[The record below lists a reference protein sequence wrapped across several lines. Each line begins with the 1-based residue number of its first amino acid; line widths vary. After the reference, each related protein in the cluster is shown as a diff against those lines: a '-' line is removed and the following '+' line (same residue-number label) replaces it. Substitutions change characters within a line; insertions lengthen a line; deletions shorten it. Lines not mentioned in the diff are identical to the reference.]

1 LQFLPIENWQ
11 SAIGNELEPMGERP
25 AELASRTAPATLE
38 SEPVESYLR
47 RYDAIIETTTQMLA
61 TPRLNERLLL
71 ALEGVESIFGH
82 RQAAVAIINERD
94 AELRI
99 RVTVGFDGDSTR
111 VKMPL
116 DSSAA
121 CVRVIH
127 DSQSVW
133 ISMKEDEASQ
143 TLFDKMHWQ
152 EDVLALPLFG
162 IAEISTKK
170 ARDVTAGSRV
180 PPQYWTVDTG
190 TRLGILYVGATENAI
205 DPISLKLLKLFAER
219 VGVIASLA
227 VHQERLVNT
236 VTKLQ
241 RERQWTESIMKS
253 VADPIVLTDL
263 DNEILL
269 QNRRAE
275 ELFSGSANAGE
286 GKRRALKM
294 NDLLF
299 SAYLSSATVSSSE
312 TIQRDITLVDPIEGS
327 DIHFEVISTPAANAR
342 GEPLGLVSIF
352 RDVTD
357 LREANEELARNFLKL
372 QHAEAES
379 RRERDRLDL
388 IIENVGHPIVV
399 CDSAG
404 NFILFNRRA
413 ELLFQENE
421 SFRSPGAAAVRA
433 NAVKLTSFISGLASA
448 SETGRQAEIELI
460 DPEDGQSLPMEI
472 TAREVL
478 DPAGQVTA
486 VVSILHDLTEIRELE
501 RRRVEQQL
509 FESEKLAAVGR
520 LAASI
525 AHEVNN
531 PLEAIKNA
539 LYLMQGTSNG
549 DQNNRFLEIARKET
563 ERVSHIIRQMLGFA
577 RRPGEVDWVDV
588 NQLLEE
594 TLVLMEKK
602 MRQLRIR
609 ITRSFDDSLPRVR
622 ARADQLRQVF
632 LNLIINAQQ
641 AIEGEGEIAI
651 STFRYEQSLQPSI
664 VVQLSDSGVGIDEDD
679 LNRIFDPFFSTGK
692 KGTGLGLWVTQDIVR
707 QHGGRIDVTSQVGRG
722 TVFSIVL
729 QVESPILENVES
741 ESKQSTR

>member
-1 LQFLPIENWQ
+1 
-11 SAIGNELEPMGERP
+11 
-25 AELASRTAPATLE
+25 
-38 SEPVESYLR
+38 
-47 RYDAIIETTTQMLA
+47 MLA
-61 TPRLNERLLL
+61 TPKLQERLLL
-71 ALEGVESIFGH
+71 ALEAISTNFGH
-82 RQAAVAIINERD
+82 RQAAIAIINERD

-99 RVTVGFDGDSTR
+99 RAAVGFEGDPSTTK
-111 VKMPL
+111 VEMPL

-127 DSQSVW
+127 DAQPLW
-133 ISMKEDEASQ
+133 ISMEDQASRS
-143 TLFDKMHWQ
+143 LFGNMSWQ
-152 EDVLALPLFG
+152 SEVFAVPLFG
-162 IAEISTKK
+162 ISEISSRPG
-170 ARDVTAGSRV
+170 AVRV
-180 PPQYWTVDTG
+180 PTQYWAFEPGARMGV
-190 TRLGILYVGATENAI
+190 LYVGVNQETLDSE
-205 DPISLKLLKLFAER
+205 SLTLIKRFAER
-219 VGVIASLA
+219 IGIVASLA
-227 VHQERLVNT
+227 AHQERLVGT

-241 RERQWTESIMKS
+241 RERQWIESIMKS

-263 DNEILL
+263 DNQILL

-312 TIQRDITLVDPIEGS
+312 VIQRDITLVDPIEGS
-327 DIHFEVISTPAANAR
+327 DIHFEVISTPAANSR

-357 LREANEELARNFLKL
+357 LREANEELARNFVKL
-372 QHAEAES
+372 QQAEAES

-413 ELLFQENE
+413 ELLFQENT
-421 SFRSPGAAAVRA
+421 SFNSSPSAAVRT
-433 NAVKLTSFISGLASA
+433 NAVKLTSFISTLASA

-460 DPEDGQSLPMEI
+460 DPEDGRSLPMEI

-478 DPAGQVTA
+478 DATGQVTA

-539 LYLMQGTSNG
+539 LYLMQAGAEG
-549 DQNNRFLEIARKET
+549 DKNSRFLEIARKET

-594 TLVLMEKK
+594 TLVLLEKK
-602 MRQLRIR
+602 MRQLRIK
-609 ITRSFDDSLPRVR
+609 ITKSFDDSLPRIK

-641 AIEGEGEIAI
+641 AIEGDGEIVI
-651 STFRYEQSLQPSI
+651 STSRYEQALQPSI
-664 VVQLSDSGVGIDEDD
+664 LVQLTDTGVGIAEDD
-679 LNRIFDPFFSTGK
+679 LTRIFDPFFSTGK

-707 QHGGRIDVTSQVGRG
+707 QHGGRIEVSSEIGRG

-729 QVESPILENVES
+729 QVESPILEEQG
-741 ESKQSTR
+741 ETKSTTR

>member
-1 LQFLPIENWQ
+1 
-11 SAIGNELEPMGERP
+11 MGEVP
-25 AELASRTAPATLE
+25 TELAFATVPPI
-38 SEPVESYLR
+38 SDNDRVGSYLR
-47 RYDAIIETTTQMLA
+47 QYDVFVETTTQMLA
-61 TPRLNERLLL
+61 TPRLNERLFL
-71 ALEGVESIFGH
+71 ALEGIASIFGY
-82 RQAAVAIINERD
+82 RQAAIAIINERD

-99 RVTVGFDGDSTR
+99 RAAVGFDVELPALSE
-111 VKMPL
+111 MPL

-127 DSQSVW
+127 DAVPLW
-133 ISMKEDEASQ
+133 IAVKEDVASR
-143 TLFDKMHWQ
+143 TLFDKLHW
-152 EDVLALPLFG
+152 EHDVIAFPLFG
-162 IAEISTKK
+162 ISEISPTRGRDPK
-170 ARDVTAGSRV
+170 AGPRLPGQYWAFDPGSR
-180 PPQYWTVDTG
+180 
-190 TRLGILYVGATENAI
+190 LGVLYVGADRATI
-205 DPISLKLLKLFAER
+205 DPLSLNLLKRFADR
-219 VGVIASLA
+219 VGIIASLA
-227 VHQERLVNT
+227 IHQEKLVST

-241 RERQWTESIMKS
+241 RERQWIESIMKS

-286 GKRRALKM
+286 GKRRALKL

-299 SAYLSSATVSSSE
+299 SAYLSSATVSSSGVV
-312 TIQRDITLVDPIEGS
+312 QRDITLVDPIEGS

-357 LREANEELARNFLKL
+357 LREANEELARNFVKL
-372 QHAEAES
+372 QQAQADS
-379 RRERDRLDL
+379 TRERDRLDL

-413 ELLFQENE
+413 ELLFEE
-421 SFRSPGAAAVRA
+421 GSSFRPAAAAAVRT

-448 SETGRQAEIELI
+448 SETGRQAEIQLI
-460 DPEDGQSLPMEI
+460 DPENGRLLPMEI

-478 DPAGQVTA
+478 DPTGQVTA

-539 LYLMQGTSNG
+539 LYLMESGSEG
-549 DQNNRFLEIARKET
+549 DKNSRFLEIARKET

-577 RRPGEVDWVDV
+577 RRSGEVDWVDV
-588 NQLLEE
+588 NQLIEE
-594 TLVLMEKK
+594 TLVLLEKK

-609 ITRSFDDSLPRVR
+609 VNRNFDEMLPKVR
-622 ARADQLRQVF
+622 ARADQLRQVV

-641 AIEGEGEIAI
+641 AIQSGGEITI
-651 STFRYEQSLQPSI
+651 STSRYEQALQPSI
-664 VVQLSDSGVGIDEDD
+664 LIQVSDSGVGINEDD
-679 LNRIFDPFFSTGK
+679 LNRIFEPFFSSGK

-707 QHGGRIDVTSQVGRG
+707 QHGGRIEVTSETGRG
-722 TVFSIVL
+722 TVFTILL
-729 QVESPILENVES
+729 QVESPILEAQEPEQRLSV
-741 ESKQSTR
+741 K

>member
-1 LQFLPIENWQ
+1 
-11 SAIGNELEPMGERP
+11 MGEVP
-25 AELASRTAPATLE
+25 SELAFQASRSMA
-38 SEPVESYLR
+38 EPERVNLR
-47 RYDAIIETTTQMLA
+47 HFDVFIETTTQMLA
-61 TPRLNERLLL
+61 TPRLQERLLL
-71 ALEGVESIFGH
+71 ALEAIVHNFGCP
-82 RQAAVAIINERD
+82 QAAIAIVNERD
-94 AELRI
+94 AELRVRAALGFQDDHAAA
-99 RVTVGFDGDSTR
+99 RVE
-111 VKMPL
+111 MPL
-116 DSSAA
+116 DSGAR

-127 DSQSVW
+127 DGQPLW
-133 ISMKEDEASQ
+133 IDLDEDESSRQ
-143 TLFDKMHWQ
+143 FLGKMNWRY
-152 EDVLALPLFG
+152 DVLALPLFG
-162 IAEISTKK
+162 IAELPPNTGRERA
-170 ARDVTAGSRV
+170 ARLPGQYWTFERGSRV
-180 PPQYWTVDTG
+180 GV
-190 TRLGILYVGATENAI
+190 LYVGADRE
-205 DPISLKLLKLFAER
+205 SLEGDSFDLLKRFSER
-219 VGVIASLA
+219 VGIVASLA
-227 VHQERLVNT
+227 SHQERLLAT
-236 VTKLQ
+236 VGKLQ
-241 RERQWTESIMKS
+241 RERQWIESIMKS

-312 TIQRDITLVDPIEGS
+312 VIQRDITLVDPIEGS
-327 DIHFEVISTPAANAR
+327 DIHFEVISTPATNGR

-357 LREANEELARNFLKL
+357 LREANEELARNFAKL
-372 QHAEAES
+372 QNAEADS

-413 ELLFQENE
+413 ELLFQESD
-421 SFRSPGAAAVRA
+421 SFKSGVAAVRT
-433 NAVKLTSFISGLASA
+433 NAVKLTSFISTLASA
-448 SETGRQAEIELI
+448 SETARQAEIELI
-460 DPEDGQSLPMEI
+460 DPEDGRALPMEI

-478 DPAGQVTA
+478 DEAGQVTA

-539 LYLMQGTSNG
+539 LYLMQTSPDY
-549 DQNNRFLEIARKET
+549 DQNSRFLEIARKET

-588 NQLLEE
+588 NELLEE
-594 TLVLMEKK
+594 TVVLLEKK
-602 MRQLRIR
+602 MRQQRIK
-609 ITRSFDDSLPRVR
+609 ITKQLDPLLPPIR

-641 AIEGEGEIAI
+641 AIEGEGEIRI
-651 STFRYEQSLQPSI
+651 STSRYEQALQPSI
-664 VVQLSDSGVGIDEDD
+664 IVQLSDSGVGIAADD
-679 LNRIFDPFFSTGK
+679 LTRIFDPFFSTGK

-707 QHGGRIDVTSQVGRG
+707 QHGGRIEVSSDIGRG

-729 QVESPILENVES
+729 QVDSPVLEDGKKGSNN
-741 ESKQSTR
+741 K

>member
-1 LQFLPIENWQ
+1 
-11 SAIGNELEPMGERP
+11 MGEIP
-25 AELASRTAPATLE
+25 SEIALQAAPSLAEQAR
-38 SEPVESYLR
+38 LR
-47 RYDAIIETTTQMLA
+47 QRHFDVFIETTTQMLA
-61 TPRLNERLLL
+61 TPRLQERLLL
-71 ALEGVESIFGH
+71 ALEAIIHNFGC
-82 RQAAVAIINERD
+82 RQAAIATINERE
-94 AELRI
+94 AELRV
-99 RVTVGFDGDSTR
+99 RAAVGFSGDSK
-111 VKMPL
+111 VEIPL
-116 DSSAA
+116 DSAAA
-121 CVRVIH
+121 CVRVVH
-127 DSQSVW
+127 DAEPIW
-133 ISMKEDEASQ
+133 IDLDEDASSYQ
-143 TLFDKMHWQ
+143 FLGKMNWQ
-152 EDVLALPLFG
+152 QELLALPLFG
-162 IAEISTKK
+162 ISELPPK
-170 ARDVTAGSRV
+170 AGRDRSARHPG
-180 PPQYWTVDTG
+180 QYWTFERG
-190 TRLGILYVGATENAI
+190 SRLGALYVGTERENL
-205 DPISLKLLKLFAER
+205 DPESYELLRRFAER
-219 VGVIASLA
+219 IGIVASLA
-227 VHQERLVNT
+227 THQERLVST

-241 RERQWTESIMKS
+241 RERQWIESIMKS

-312 TIQRDITLVDPIEGS
+312 VIQRDITLVDPIEGS

-357 LREANEELARNFLKL
+357 LREANEELARNFSKL

-399 CDSAG
+399 CDSSG
-404 NFILFNRRA
+404 NYILLNRRA
-413 ELLFQENE
+413 ELLFQESE
-421 SFRSPGAAAVRA
+421 EPDSAAATSVRT
-433 NAVKLTSFISGLASA
+433 NAVKLTSFISTLASA
-448 SETGRQAEIELI
+448 SETARQGEIELS
-460 DPEDGQSLPMEI
+460 DPENGQALPMEI

-478 DPAGQVTA
+478 DEAGQVTA

-501 RRRVEQQL
+501 RRRLEQQL
-509 FESEKLAAVGR
+509 FESEKLAAIGR

-539 LYLMQGTSNG
+539 LYLMQTTS
-549 DQNNRFLEIARKET
+549 DIEQNSRFLEIARKET

-588 NQLLEE
+588 NQVLEE
-594 TLVLMEKK
+594 TLVLLEKK
-602 MRQLRIR
+602 MRQQRIR
-609 ITRSFDDSLPRVR
+609 ITKSFEPDLPLVR

-632 LNLIINAQQ
+632 LNLILNAQQ
-641 AIEGEGEIAI
+641 AITGGGEIHV
-651 STFRYEQSLQPSI
+651 STSRYEQALQPSI
-664 VVQLSDSGVGIDEDD
+664 IVQLSDSGVGIAEDD
-679 LNRIFDPFFSTGK
+679 LTRIFDPFFSTGK

-707 QHGGRIDVTSQVGRG
+707 QHGGRIEVSSDIGRG

-729 QVESPILENVES
+729 QVESPILEHKKDAKKNDAGQ
-741 ESKQSTR
+741 KR

>member
-1 LQFLPIENWQ
+1 
-11 SAIGNELEPMGERP
+11 M
-25 AELASRTAPATLE
+25 TE
-38 SEPVESYLR
+38 SGPLSLHFDVF
-47 RYDAIIETTTQMLA
+47 IETTTQMLA
-61 TPRLNERLLL
+61 TPRLHERLLL
-71 ALEGVESIFGH
+71 ALEAIVHNFGCQ
-82 RQAAVAIINERD
+82 QAAIALINERD

-99 RVTVGFDGDSTR
+99 RAALGFDDDQAAS
-111 VKMPL
+111 KIDMPL

-121 CVRVIH
+121 CIRVVH
-127 DSQSVW
+127 EAQPLW
-133 ISMKEDEASQ
+133 INLDEDESSRQ
-143 TLFDKMHWQ
+143 FLGRLNWKH
-152 EDVLALPLFG
+152 EVLALPLYG
-162 IAEISTKK
+162 ISELPPK
-170 ARDVTAGSRV
+170 AGRERLTRVPGQYWTFERGSRV
-180 PPQYWTVDTG
+180 GV
-190 TRLGILYVGATENAI
+190 LYAGADRENF
-205 DPISLKLLKLFAER
+205 DRESFNLLRRFAER
-219 VGVIASLA
+219 IGIVASLA
-227 VHQERLVNT
+227 THQERLVAT

-241 RERQWTESIMKS
+241 RERQWIESIMKS

-312 TIQRDITLVDPIEGS
+312 VIQRDITLVDPIEGS

-357 LREANEELARNFLKL
+357 LREANEELARNFDKL

-413 ELLFQENE
+413 ELLFQQNE
-421 SFRSPGAAAVRA
+421 IFSSSAVGAVRT
-433 NAVKLTSFISGLASA
+433 NAVKLTSFISTLASA
-448 SETGRQAEIELI
+448 SETARQAEIELI
-460 DPEDGQSLPMEI
+460 DPEDGRALPMEI

-478 DPAGQVTA
+478 DEAGQVTA

-539 LYLMQGTSNG
+539 LYLMQTGSDFEKNL
-549 DQNNRFLEIARKET
+549 RFLEIARKET

-577 RRPGEVDWVDV
+577 RRPGEVDWIDV

-594 TLVLMEKK
+594 TFVLLEKK
-602 MRQLRIR
+602 MRQQRIR
-609 ITRSFDDSLPRVR
+609 IRKSLDPNLPRIR
-622 ARADQLRQVF
+622 ARADQLRQVV
-632 LNLIINAQQ
+632 LNLILNAQQ
-641 AIEGEGEIAI
+641 AISGEGEILV
-651 STFRYEQSLQPSI
+651 STSRYEQALQPSI
-664 VVQLSDSGVGIDEDD
+664 LVQVSDTGAGIAADD
-679 LNRIFDPFFSTGK
+679 LARIFDPFFSTGK

-707 QHGGRIDVTSQVGRG
+707 QHGGRIEVSSDVGRG

-729 QVESPILENVES
+729 QVDSPVLEDKKEAQPQTA
-741 ESKQSTR
+741 K

>member
-1 LQFLPIENWQ
+1 
-11 SAIGNELEPMGERP
+11 MGEVP
-25 AELASRTAPATLE
+25 SELAFRTAPSL
-38 SEPVESYLR
+38 SEPERPSPR
-47 RYDAIIETTTQMLA
+47 ARQYDVFIETTTQMLA
-61 TPRLNERLLL
+61 TPKLHERLLL
-71 ALEGVESIFGH
+71 ALEAISTNFGH
-82 RQAAVAIINERD
+82 RQAAIAIINERD

-99 RVTVGFDGDSTR
+99 RAAVGFEGDTATTK
-111 VKMPL
+111 VEMPL

-127 DSQSVW
+127 DAQPLW
-133 ISMKEDEASQ
+133 ISMEDDEASRSLFANMSWQ
-143 TLFDKMHWQ
+143 T
-152 EDVLALPLFG
+152 EVLAVPLFG
-162 IAEISTKK
+162 ISEITSRPGG
-170 ARDVTAGSRV
+170 ARV
-180 PPQYWTVDTG
+180 PTQYWAFEPGARMGV
-190 TRLGILYVGATENAI
+190 LYVGANQETLDSE
-205 DPISLKLLKLFAER
+205 SLTLIKRFAER
-219 VGVIASLA
+219 IGIVASLA
-227 VHQERLVNT
+227 AHQERLVGT

-241 RERQWTESIMKS
+241 RERQWIESIMKS

-263 DNEILL
+263 DNQILL

-312 TIQRDITLVDPIEGS
+312 VIQRDITLVDPIEGS
-327 DIHFEVISTPAANAR
+327 DIHFEVISTPAANSR

-357 LREANEELARNFLKL
+357 LREANEELARNFVKL
-372 QHAEAES
+372 QQAEAES

-413 ELLFQENE
+413 ELLFQENDF
-421 SFRSPGAAAVRA
+421 SLASAAVRT
-433 NAVKLTSFISGLASA
+433 NAVKLTSFISTLASA

-460 DPEDGQSLPMEI
+460 DPEDGRALPMEI

-478 DPAGQVTA
+478 DPTGQVTA

-539 LYLMQGTSNG
+539 LYLMQAGAEG
-549 DQNNRFLEIARKET
+549 DKNTRFLEIARKET

-594 TLVLMEKK
+594 TLVLLEKK

-609 ITRSFDDSLPRVR
+609 ITKSFDDSLPRIK

-641 AIEGEGEIAI
+641 AIEGDGEIVI
-651 STFRYEQSLQPSI
+651 STSRYEQALQPSI
-664 VVQLSDSGVGIDEDD
+664 LVQITDTGVGIVEDD
-679 LNRIFDPFFSTGK
+679 LTRIFDPFFSTGK

-707 QHGGRIDVTSQVGRG
+707 QHGGRIEVSSEIGRG

-729 QVESPILENVES
+729 QVESPILEEQG
-741 ESKQSTR
+741 ETRSTTR

>member
-1 LQFLPIENWQ
+1 
-11 SAIGNELEPMGERP
+11 MGEAP
-25 AELASRTAPATLE
+25 SELALQTAPSLSE
-38 SEPVESYLR
+38 SERTSPR
-47 RYDAIIETTTQMLA
+47 IRQYDVFIETTTQMLA
-61 TPRLNERLLL
+61 TPKLQERLLL
-71 ALEGVESIFGH
+71 ALEAIATNFGH
-82 RQAAVAIINERD
+82 RQAAIAIINERE
-94 AELRI
+94 AELRVRAAI
-99 RVTVGFDGDSTR
+99 GFENDLGAARVE
-111 VKMPL
+111 MPL

-127 DSQSVW
+127 DAQPLW
-133 ISMKEDEASQ
+133 ISMDDDAQSRS
-143 TLFDKMHWQ
+143 LFANMTWQ
-152 EDVLALPLFG
+152 SDVLAVPLFG
-162 IAEISTKK
+162 ISEISPKSG
-170 ARDVTAGSRV
+170 AGR
-180 PPQYWTVDTG
+180 PTNQYWTFEPGARMGV
-190 TRLGILYVGATENAI
+190 LYVGADQDTI
-205 DPISLKLLKLFAER
+205 DPDSLTLIKRFAER
-219 VGVIASLA
+219 IGIVASLA
-227 VHQERLVNT
+227 THQERLVNT

-241 RERQWTESIMKS
+241 RERQWIESIMKS

-312 TIQRDITLVDPIEGS
+312 VIQRDITLVDPIEGS

-357 LREANEELARNFLKL
+357 LREANEELARNFVKL
-372 QHAEAES
+372 QQAEAES

-413 ELLFQENE
+413 ELLFQE
-421 SFRSPGAAAVRA
+421 SDSYRSPAAAAVRA
-433 NAVKLTSFISGLASA
+433 NAVKLTSFISTLASA

-460 DPEDGQSLPMEI
+460 DPENGRILPMEI

-478 DPAGQVTA
+478 DITGQVTA

-539 LYLMQGTSNG
+539 LYLMQTGGAAG
-549 DQNNRFLEIARKET
+549 DKNSRFLEIARKET

-594 TLVLMEKK
+594 TVVLLEKK
-602 MRQLRIR
+602 MRQQRIK
-609 ITRSFDDSLPRVR
+609 ITKLFDDELPRIR

-641 AIEGEGEIAI
+641 AIEGAGEIAI
-651 STFRYEQSLQPSI
+651 STSRYEQALQPSI
-664 VVQLSDSGVGIDEDD
+664 VVQLSDSGVGIAEDD
-679 LNRIFDPFFSTGK
+679 LNRIFEPFFSTAK

-707 QHGGRIDVTSQVGRG
+707 QHGGRIEVSSEPGRG

-729 QVESPILENVES
+729 QVESPILEVQES
-741 ESKQSTR
+741 ESKLAAK

>member
-1 LQFLPIENWQ
+1 
-11 SAIGNELEPMGERP
+11 MGEVP
-25 AELASRTAPATLE
+25 TELAFQTAPSL
-38 SEPVESYLR
+38 SEPERPSPR
-47 RYDAIIETTTQMLA
+47 ARQYDVFIETTTQMLA
-61 TPRLNERLLL
+61 TPKLQERLLL
-71 ALEGVESIFGH
+71 ALEAISTNFGH
-82 RQAAVAIINERD
+82 RQAAIAIINERE

-99 RVTVGFDGDSTR
+99 RAAVGFEGDPATT
-111 VKMPL
+111 KIEMPL

-127 DSQSVW
+127 DGQPLW
-133 ISMKEDEASQ
+133 ISKEEDEASRS
-143 TLFDKMHWQ
+143 LFAGMQWQ
-152 EDVLALPLFG
+152 SDILAVPLFG
-162 IAEISTKK
+162 ISEMPL
-170 ARDVTAGSRV
+170 RPGVSRT
-180 PPQYWTVDTG
+180 QYWGFEPGARMGV
-190 TRLGILYVGATENAI
+190 LYVGANQETI
-205 DPISLKLLKLFAER
+205 DSESLTLMKRFAER
-219 VGVIASLA
+219 IGIVASLA
-227 VHQERLVNT
+227 AHQERLVTT

-241 RERQWTESIMKS
+241 RERQWIESIMKS

-263 DNEILL
+263 DNQILL

-312 TIQRDITLVDPIEGS
+312 VIQRDITLVDPIEGS
-327 DIHFEVISTPAANAR
+327 DIHFEVISTPAANSR

-357 LREANEELARNFLKL
+357 LREANEELARNFVKL
-372 QHAEAES
+372 QQAEAES

-413 ELLFQENE
+413 ELLFQESE
-421 SFRSPGAAAVRA
+421 SFNSSASAAVRT
-433 NAVKLTSFISGLASA
+433 NAVKLTSFISTLASA

-460 DPEDGQSLPMEI
+460 DPEDSRSLPMEI

-478 DPAGQVTA
+478 DATGQVTA

-539 LYLMQGTSNG
+539 LYLMQAGAEGGKNS
-549 DQNNRFLEIARKET
+549 RFLEIARKET

-594 TLVLMEKK
+594 TLVLLEKK

-609 ITRSFDDSLPRVR
+609 IVKSFDDSLPRVR

-641 AIEGEGEIAI
+641 AIEGDGEIVI
-651 STFRYEQSLQPSI
+651 STSRYEQALQPSI
-664 VVQLSDSGVGIDEDD
+664 LVQLTDTGVGIAEDD
-679 LNRIFDPFFSTGK
+679 LARIFDPFFSTGK

-707 QHGGRIDVTSQVGRG
+707 QHGGRIEVSSEIGRG

-729 QVESPILENVES
+729 QVESPILEEQS
-741 ESKQSTR
+741 ETRSASR

>member
-1 LQFLPIENWQ
+1 
-11 SAIGNELEPMGERP
+11 MGEIP
-25 AELASRTAPATLE
+25 SELAFQMAPSPSE
-38 SEPVESYLR
+38 SERPSR
-47 RYDAIIETTTQMLA
+47 RARQYDVFIETTTQMLA
-61 TPRLNERLLL
+61 TPKLQERLLL
-71 ALEGVESIFGH
+71 ALEAISTNFGH
-82 RQAAVAIINERD
+82 RQAAIAIIDERD

-99 RVTVGFDGDSTR
+99 RAAVGFEGDSSA
-111 VKMPL
+111 KDIEMPL

-127 DSQSVW
+127 DAHPLW
-133 ISMKEDEASQ
+133 ISMEEDEASRS
-143 TLFDKMHWQ
+143 LFANMRWHS
-152 EDVLALPLFG
+152 EVLAVPLFG
-162 IAEISTKK
+162 ISEIT
-170 ARDVTAGSRV
+170 SRPGAV
-180 PPQYWTVDTG
+180 RANSQYWTFQPGARMGV
-190 TRLGILYVGATENAI
+190 LYVGANQEAVDSESVTLI
-205 DPISLKLLKLFAER
+205 KRFAER
-219 VGVIASLA
+219 IGIAASLA
-227 VHQERLVNT
+227 AHQERLVST

-241 RERQWTESIMKS
+241 RERQWIESIMKS

-263 DNEILL
+263 DNQILL

-312 TIQRDITLVDPIEGS
+312 VIQRDITLVNPIEGS

-357 LREANEELARNFLKL
+357 LREANEELARNFVKL
-372 QHAEAES
+372 QQAEAES

-413 ELLFQENE
+413 ELLFQENA
-421 SFRSPGAAAVRA
+421 SFNSSASAAVRT
-433 NAVKLTSFISGLASA
+433 NAVKLTSFISTLASA

-460 DPEDGQSLPMEI
+460 DPEDNRALPMEI

-478 DPAGQVTA
+478 DATGQVTA

-501 RRRVEQQL
+501 RRRVEQHL
-509 FESEKLAAVGR
+509 FESEKLAAIGR

-539 LYLMQGTSNG
+539 LYLMQVGGEG
-549 DQNNRFLEIARKET
+549 DKNSRFLEIARKET

-594 TLVLMEKK
+594 TLVLLEKK
-602 MRQLRIR
+602 MRQLHIR
-609 ITRSFDDSLPRVR
+609 ITKSFDDSLPRIK

-641 AIEGEGEIAI
+641 AIEGDGEIII
-651 STFRYEQSLQPSI
+651 STSRYEQALQPSI
-664 VVQLSDSGVGIDEDD
+664 LIQLTDTGVGIAEED
-679 LNRIFDPFFSTGK
+679 LTRIFDPFFSTGK

-707 QHGGRIDVTSQVGRG
+707 QHGGRIEVSSEVGRG

-729 QVESPILENVES
+729 QVESPILEEQKGQ
-741 ESKQSTR
+741 SKLATR

>member
-1 LQFLPIENWQ
+1 MAEVPT
-11 SAIGNELEPMGERP
+11 
-25 AELASRTAPATLE
+25 ELAFATVPPIPDNE
-38 SEPVESYLR
+38 RVGSYLR
-47 RYDAIIETTTQMLA
+47 QYDVFVETTTQMLA

-71 ALEGVESIFGH
+71 ALEGIANIFGH

-99 RVTVGFDGDSTR
+99 RAAVGFEGDHPAR
-111 VKMPL
+111 AEMPL

-127 DSQSVW
+127 DGVPLW
-133 ISMKEDEASQ
+133 IAMEEDVASR
-143 TLFDKMHWQ
+143 TMFDKMHWEQ
-152 EDVLALPLFG
+152 DVLALPLFG
-162 IAEISTKK
+162 ISEISPKNRTDSNSG
-170 ARDVTAGSRV
+170 RRV
-180 PPQYWTVDTG
+180 PGHSYWSFDPG
-190 TRLGILYVGATENAI
+190 SRLGILYVAANRDAI
-205 DPISLKLLKLFAER
+205 DPLSLSLLKRFADR
-219 VGVIASLA
+219 IGIIASLA
-227 VHQERLVNT
+227 IHQEKLVNT

-241 RERQWTESIMKS
+241 RERQWIESIMKS

-312 TIQRDITLVDPIEGS
+312 LIQRDITLVDPIEGS

-357 LREANEELARNFLKL
+357 LREANEELARNFNKL
-372 QHAEAES
+372 QQAEADS

-413 ELLFQENE
+413 GLLFEE
-421 SFRSPGAAAVRA
+421 KSSFRASEAAAVRT
-433 NAVKLTSFISGLASA
+433 NAVKLTSFISALASA
-448 SETGRQAEIELI
+448 AETGRQAEIELI
-460 DPEDGQSLPMEI
+460 DPDGGRLLPMEI

-478 DPAGQVTA
+478 DATGQVTA

-539 LYLMQGTSNG
+539 LYLMESGAEGEKNS
-549 DQNNRFLEIARKET
+549 RFLEIARKET

-577 RRPGEVDWVDV
+577 RRSGEVGWVDV

-594 TLVLMEKK
+594 TLVLLEKK

-609 ITRSFDDSLPRVR
+609 VIRNFDEELPKIR

-641 AIEGEGEIAI
+641 AISNGGEITI
-651 STFRYEQSLQPSI
+651 STSVYEQALQPSI
-664 VVQLSDSGVGIDEDD
+664 LVQLSDSGSGIHEDD
-679 LNRIFDPFFSTGK
+679 LMRIFDPFFSTGK

-707 QHGGRIDVTSQVGRG
+707 QHGGRIEVASEVGRG
-722 TVFSIVL
+722 SVFTIVL
-729 QVESPILENVES
+729 QVDSPILEEGNTDS
-741 ESKQSTR
+741 SQANK

>member
-1 LQFLPIENWQ
+1 
-11 SAIGNELEPMGERP
+11 MGEVP
-25 AELASRTAPATLE
+25 SELTFRNAPAISE
-38 SEPVESYLR
+38 SERVDPHLR
-47 RYDAIIETTTQMLA
+47 LYDAFLETTTQMLA
-61 TPRLNERLLL
+61 TPKLNERLLL
-71 ALEGVESIFGH
+71 ALEGIESIFGY
-82 RQAAVAIINERD
+82 RQAAIAIINEKD

-99 RVTVGFDGDSTR
+99 RVASGFDSDAVR
-111 VKMPL
+111 VEMPL

-127 DSQSVW
+127 DAQPLW
-133 ISMKEDEASQ
+133 ISVQDDEASR
-143 TLFDKMHWQ
+143 TLFDKMRWEH
-152 EDVLALPLFG
+152 DVLALPLFG
-162 IAEISTKK
+162 ISEMSKK
-170 ARDVTAGSRV
+170 PRRDASVESRL
-180 PPQYWTVDTG
+180 PAQYWTFDPG
-190 TRLGILYVGATENAI
+190 SRLGVFYVGASQEAI
-205 DPISLKLLKLFAER
+205 HPITLKLLKRFADR
-219 VGVIASLA
+219 VGVMFSLA
-227 VHQERLVNT
+227 IHQERLVNT
-236 VTKLQ
+236 VAKLQ
-241 RERQWTESIMKS
+241 RERQWIESIMKS

-312 TIQRDITLVDPIEGS
+312 VIQRDITLVDPIEGS

-357 LREANEELARNFLKL
+357 LREANEELARNFVKL
-372 QHAEAES
+372 QQAEAES

-413 ELLFQENE
+413 ELLFQEND
-421 SFRSPGAAAVRA
+421 SFRSPAAAAVRA

-460 DPEDGQSLPMEI
+460 DPEGGRSLPMEI

-478 DPAGQVTA
+478 DPTGQVTA

-539 LYLMQGTSNG
+539 LYLMQGNSEG
-549 DQNNRFLEIARKET
+549 DQNTRFLEIARKET

-609 ITRSFDDSLPRVR
+609 IIKSLDETLPRIR

-641 AIEGEGEIAI
+641 AIEGEGEIMI
-651 STFRYEQSLQPSI
+651 STLRYEQALQPSI
-664 VVQLSDSGVGIDEDD
+664 LVQLSDSGVGIAADD
-679 LNRIFDPFFSTGK
+679 INRIFDPFFSTGK

-707 QHGGRIDVTSQVGRG
+707 QHGGRIEVTSETGRG

-729 QVESPILENVES
+729 QVDSPVLEDS
-741 ESKQSTR
+741 KGQSKQSAK

>member
-1 LQFLPIENWQ
+1 MQW
-11 SAIGNELEPMGERP
+11 R
-25 AELASRTAPATLE
+25 
-38 SEPVESYLR
+38 SE
-47 RYDAIIETTTQMLA
+47 
-61 TPRLNERLLL
+61 
-71 ALEGVESIFGH
+71 
-82 RQAAVAIINERD
+82 
-94 AELRI
+94 
-99 RVTVGFDGDSTR
+99 
-111 VKMPL
+111 
-116 DSSAA
+116 
-121 CVRVIH
+121 
-127 DSQSVW
+127 
-133 ISMKEDEASQ
+133 
-143 TLFDKMHWQ
+143 
-152 EDVLALPLFG
+152 VLAVPLYG
-162 IAEISTKK
+162 ISEIP
-170 ARDVTAGSRV
+170 ARPGAVRATN
-180 PPQYWTVDTG
+180 QYWAFEPGARMGVLYIGANQEAVDH
-190 TRLGILYVGATENAI
+190 E
-205 DPISLKLLKLFAER
+205 SLTLIKRFAER
-219 VGVIASLA
+219 IGIVASLA
-227 VHQERLVNT
+227 AHQERLVST

-241 RERQWTESIMKS
+241 RERQWIESIMKS

-263 DNEILL
+263 DNQILL

-294 NDLLF
+294 NDLLC

-312 TIQRDITLVDPIEGS
+312 VIQRDITLVDPIEGS
-327 DIHFEVISTPAANAR
+327 DIHFEVISTPAANSR

-357 LREANEELARNFLKL
+357 LREANEELARNFVKL
-372 QHAEAES
+372 QQAEAES

-404 NFILFNRRA
+404 NVILFNRRA
-413 ELLFQENE
+413 EVVVQENE
-421 SFRSPGAAAVRA
+421 SFNLSASAAVRT
-433 NAVKLTSFISGLASA
+433 NAVKLTSFISTLASA
-448 SETGRQAEIELI
+448 SETGRQAEIVLI
-460 DPEDGQSLPMEI
+460 DPEDGRALPMEI

-478 DPAGQVTA
+478 DATGQVTA

-539 LYLMQGTSNG
+539 LYLMQTGAEGYKNT
-549 DQNNRFLEIARKET
+549 RFLEIARKET

-594 TLVLMEKK
+594 TLVLLEKK

-609 ITRSFDDSLPRVR
+609 ITKSFVDSLPRNK
-622 ARADQLRQVF
+622 ARADQLRPVF

-641 AIEGEGEIAI
+641 AIEGDGEILI
-651 STFRYEQSLQPSI
+651 STSRYEQALQPSI
-664 VVQLSDSGVGIDEDD
+664 VIQLTDTGVGIAEDD
-679 LNRIFDPFFSTGK
+679 LARIFDPFFSTGK

-707 QHGGRIDVTSQVGRG
+707 QHGGRIEVSSEIGRG

-729 QVESPILENVES
+729 QVESPILEDQTS
-741 ESKQSTR
+741 ESKLATR

>member
-1 LQFLPIENWQ
+1 LFVDMAEAPTEFAVQSGPSLQDADALN
-11 SAIGNELEPMGERP
+11 
-25 AELASRTAPATLE
+25 
-38 SEPVESYLR
+38 SYLR
-47 RYDAIIETTTQMLA
+47 QYDVFIETTTQMLA
-61 TPRLNERLLL
+61 TPKLHERLLL
-71 ALEGVESIFGH
+71 ALE
-82 RQAAVAIINERD
+82 AVANVFGYQQSAIATVNERE
-94 AELRI
+94 ATLRI
-99 RVTVGFDGDSTR
+99 RAAVGFDNDLVSTR
-111 VKMPL
+111 LEMPL

-127 DSQSVW
+127 DAYPLW
-133 ISMKEDEASQ
+133 ISLEDDLSSRA
-143 TLFDKMHWQ
+143 LFDQMNWHK
-152 EDVLALPLFG
+152 DVLALPLFG
-162 IAEISTKK
+162 IAEVSPKID
-170 ARDVTAGSRV
+170 RDGGTGPLLGDHYWTFEPGSR
-180 PPQYWTVDTG
+180 
-190 TRLGILYVGATENAI
+190 LGVLYVGAYKDSM
-205 DPISLKLLKLFAER
+205 DPIALKLIKRFADR

-227 VHQERLVNT
+227 IQQERLVNSI
-236 VTKLQ
+236 TKLQ
-241 RERQWTESIMKS
+241 RERQWIESIMKS

-263 DNEILL
+263 DNQILL

-312 TIQRDITLVDPIEGS
+312 LVQRDITLVDPLEGS
-327 DIHFEVISTPAANAR
+327 DIHFEVISTPAVNAR

-357 LREANEELARNFLKL
+357 LREANEELARNFVKL
-372 QHAEAES
+372 QQAEQES
-379 RRERDRLDL
+379 SRERDRLDL
-388 IIENVGHPIVV
+388 ILENVGHPVAV
-399 CDSAG
+399 CDVSG
-404 NFILFNRRA
+404 NYILLNRRA
-413 ELLFQENE
+413 GLLFQDSERF
-421 SFRSPGAAAVRA
+421 SARAAAAVRT
-433 NAVKLTSFISGLASA
+433 NAVKLTSFISGLASFA
-448 SETGRQAEIELI
+448 ETGRQAEIELI
-460 DPEDGQSLPMEI
+460 DPETNRALPMEI

-486 VVSILHDLTEIRELE
+486 VVSVLHDLTEIRELE

-539 LYLMQGTSNG
+539 LYLMQSDSGVEKNA
-549 DQNNRFLEIARKET
+549 RFLEIARKET

-577 RRPGEVDWVDV
+577 RQPGEVDWVDV

-594 TLVLMEKK
+594 TLVLLEKK
-602 MRQLRIR
+602 LKQSKIR
-609 ITRSFDDSLPRVR
+609 VVRSFDEHLPKIR

-641 AIEGEGEIAI
+641 AILNEGEIRITTAQ
-651 STFRYEQSLQPSI
+651 YEQALQPSI
-664 VVQLSDSGVGIDEDD
+664 LIQMSDTGVGISDD
-679 LNRIFDPFFSTGK
+679 DQARIFEPFFSTGK

-707 QHGGRIDVTSQVGRG
+707 QHGGRIEVISEVGKG
-722 TVFSIVL
+722 TVFNLIL
-729 QVESPILENVES
+729 QVESPVLEDE
-741 ESKQSTR
+741 EKK

>member
-1 LQFLPIENWQ
+1 MAEV
-11 SAIGNELEPMGERP
+11 P
-25 AELASRTAPATLE
+25 AEILIRNAQSIP
-38 SEPVESYLR
+38 
-47 RYDAIIETTTQMLA
+47 DAERGSPRMRQFDVFIETTTQMLA
-61 TPRLNERLLL
+61 TPKLHERLLL
-71 ALEGVESIFGH
+71 ALEAIATNFGV
-82 RQAAVAIINERD
+82 RQGAIATINERD

-99 RVTVGFDGDSTR
+99 RAAVGFDGEPASSR
-111 VKMPL
+111 VEMPL
-116 DSSAA
+116 DSSAG
-121 CVRVIH
+121 CVRVVH
-127 DSQSVW
+127 EAQPLW
-133 ISMKEDEASQ
+133 ISMDDDEQSRH
-143 TLFDKMHWQ
+143 LFGNMHWHS
-152 EDVLALPLFG
+152 DILAVPLFG
-162 IAEISTKK
+162 MSEISSKPGTV
-170 ARDVTAGSRV
+170 RTAN
-180 PPQYWTVDTG
+180 QYWTFEPG
-190 TRLGILYVGATENAI
+190 ARLGVLYVGANQDTV
-205 DPISLKLLKLFAER
+205 DPESLILIKRFAER
-219 VGVIASLA
+219 IGIVASLA
-227 VHQERLVNT
+227 THQERLVNT

-241 RERQWTESIMKS
+241 RERQWIESIMKS

-312 TIQRDITLVDPIEGS
+312 VIQRDITLVDPIEGS
-327 DIHFEVISTPAANAR
+327 DIHFEVISTPAANSR

-357 LREANEELARNFLKL
+357 LREANEELARNFGKL
-372 QHAEAES
+372 QKAEAES

-404 NFILFNRRA
+404 NFILVNRRA
-413 ELLFQENE
+413 GLLFQENQ
-421 SFRSPGAAAVRA
+421 SFRSSAAAAVRA
-433 NAVKLTSFISGLASA
+433 NAVKLTSFISALASA

-460 DPEDGQSLPMEI
+460 DPEAGRALPMEI
-472 TAREVL
+472 SAREVL
-478 DPAGQVTA
+478 DATGQVTA

-539 LYLMQGTSNG
+539 LYLMQAGSEG
-549 DQNNRFLEIARKET
+549 DKNSRFLEIARKET

-577 RRPGEVDWVDV
+577 RRPGEFDWVDV

-602 MRQLRIR
+602 LRQLRIR
-609 ITRSFDDSLPRVR
+609 ITKSFDDSLPRVR

-641 AIEGEGEIAI
+641 AIEGDGAI
-651 STFRYEQSLQPSI
+651 VVSTSRYEQALQPSI
-664 VVQLSDSGVGIDEDD
+664 LVQLSDSGVGIAVDD
-679 LNRIFDPFFSTGK
+679 LSRIFDPFFSTGK

-707 QHGGRIDVTSQVGRG
+707 QHGGRIEVSSEVGRG

-729 QVESPILENVES
+729 QVESPMIENHEK
-741 ESKQSTR
+741 ESKPAK

>member
-1 LQFLPIENWQ
+1 
-11 SAIGNELEPMGERP
+11 M
-25 AELASRTAPATLE
+25 
-38 SEPVESYLR
+38 V
-47 RYDAIIETTTQMLA
+47 
-61 TPRLNERLLL
+61 
-71 ALEGVESIFGH
+71 
-82 RQAAVAIINERD
+82 
-94 AELRI
+94 
-99 RVTVGFDGDSTR
+99 
-111 VKMPL
+111 
-116 DSSAA
+116 
-121 CVRVIH
+121 
-127 DSQSVW
+127 
-133 ISMKEDEASQ
+133 
-143 TLFDKMHWQ
+143 
-152 EDVLALPLFG
+152 
-162 IAEISTKK
+162 
-170 ARDVTAGSRV
+170 
-180 PPQYWTVDTG
+180 
-190 TRLGILYVGATENAI
+190 
-205 DPISLKLLKLFAER
+205 
-219 VGVIASLA
+219 ASLA
-227 VHQERLVNT
+227 AHQERLVST

-241 RERQWTESIMKS
+241 RERQWIESIMKS

-263 DNEILL
+263 DNQILL

-312 TIQRDITLVDPIEGS
+312 VIQRDITLVDPIEGS

-357 LREANEELARNFLKL
+357 LREANEELARNFVKL
-372 QHAEAES
+372 QQAEAES

-413 ELLFQENE
+413 ELLFQENTLNL
-421 SFRSPGAAAVRA
+421 SASAAVRT
-433 NAVKLTSFISGLASA
+433 NAVKLTSFISTLASA

-460 DPEDGQSLPMEI
+460 DPEDGRALPMEI

-478 DPAGQVTA
+478 DVTGQVTA

-539 LYLMQGTSNG
+539 LYLMQAGGEG
-549 DQNNRFLEIARKET
+549 DKNSRFLEIARKET

-594 TLVLMEKK
+594 TLVLMEKR

-609 ITRSFDDSLPRVR
+609 ITSAFDESLPLIR

-641 AIEGEGEIAI
+641 AIKGDGQIEITT
-651 STFRYEQSLQPSI
+651 SRYEQSLQPSI
-664 VVQLSDSGVGIDEDD
+664 VVQLSDSGIGIPEDD
-679 LNRIFDPFFSTGK
+679 LARIFDPFFSTGK

-707 QHGGRIDVTSQVGRG
+707 QHGGRIEVSSEVDRG

-729 QVESPILENVES
+729 QVESPLLEEQVNES
-741 ESKQSTR
+741 RLTIR

>member
-1 LQFLPIENWQ
+1 
-11 SAIGNELEPMGERP
+11 MGEVPSEFTLRAASSIAESSRLKQRP
-25 AELASRTAPATLE
+25 FD
-38 SEPVESYLR
+38 VF
-47 RYDAIIETTTQMLA
+47 IETTTQMLA
-61 TPRLNERLLL
+61 TPRLQERLIL
-71 ALEGVESIFGH
+71 ALEAIVHSFGCE
-82 RQAAVAIINERD
+82 QAAIALINERD
-94 AELRI
+94 ADLRF
-99 RVTVGFDGDSTR
+99 RAALGFEEDQAINNIE
-111 VKMPL
+111 MPL

-127 DSQSVW
+127 DAQALW
-133 ISMKEDEASQ
+133 IDLDQDESSRH
-143 TLFDKMHWQ
+143 LFGNMDWRH
-152 EDVLALPLFG
+152 DVLALPLFG
-162 IAEISTKK
+162 ISELPPKGG
-170 ARDVTAGSRV
+170 RDASRL
-180 PPQYWTVDTG
+180 PSQYWTFERG
-190 TRLGILYVGATENAI
+190 SRLGVLYVGTDRENL
-205 DPISLKLLKLFAER
+205 DNETHDLLRRFAER
-219 VGVIASLA
+219 IGIVASLA
-227 VHQERLVNT
+227 THQERLVTT

-241 RERQWTESIMKS
+241 RERTWIESIMKS

-299 SAYLSSATVSSSE
+299 SAFLSSATVSSSE
-312 TIQRDITLVDPIEGS
+312 VIQRDITLVDPIEGS
-327 DIHFEVISTPAANAR
+327 DIHFEVISTPATNGR

-357 LREANEELARNFLKL
+357 LREANEELARNFAKL
-372 QHAEAES
+372 QNAESES

-404 NFILFNRRA
+404 NYILLNRRA
-413 ELLFQENE
+413 ELLFQEND
-421 SFRSPGAAAVRA
+421 AAGSSASTAVRA
-433 NAVKLTSFISGLASA
+433 NAVKLTSFISTLASA
-448 SETGRQAEIELI
+448 AATGRQAEIELL
-460 DPEDGQSLPMEI
+460 DPEDGRALPMEI

-478 DPAGQVTA
+478 DATGQVTA

-539 LYLMQGTSNG
+539 LYLMQTPGP
-549 DQNNRFLEIARKET
+549 DVEQNLRFLEIARKET

-588 NQLLEE
+588 NQLVEE
-594 TLVLMEKK
+594 TLVLLEKK
-602 MRQLRIR
+602 LRQQRIR
-609 ITRSFDDSLPRVR
+609 LTKSFDPLLPPVR

-641 AIEGEGEIAI
+641 AISSEGEIRV
-651 STFRYEQSLQPSI
+651 STARYEQALQPSI
-664 VVQLSDSGVGIDEDD
+664 LVQFSDSGVGIAPDD
-679 LNRIFDPFFSTGK
+679 IARIFDPFFSTGK

-707 QHGGRIDVTSQVGRG
+707 QHGGRIEVSSDPGRG
-722 TVFSIVL
+722 TVFSIIL
-729 QVESPILENVES
+729 QVDSPILEDKKPEQPG
-741 ESKQSTR
+741 KK

>member
-1 LQFLPIENWQ
+1 MGEVPIEVVFTTT
-11 SAIGNELEPMGERP
+11 P
-25 AELASRTAPATLE
+25 
-38 SEPVESYLR
+38 PVVDGDRVSSYLR
-47 RYDAIIETTTQMLA
+47 QYDVFVETTTQMLA

-71 ALEGVESIFGH
+71 ALEGIVNIFGH
-82 RQAAVAIINERD
+82 RQAAVAVINERE

-99 RVTVGFDGDSTR
+99 RAAIGFDTDQFTR
-111 VKMPL
+111 VEMPL

-127 DSQSVW
+127 DAVPLW
-133 ISMKEDEASQ
+133 ISMKDDPASR
-143 TLFDKMHWQ
+143 TLFDKMQWHQ
-152 EDVLALPLFG
+152 EVLALPLFG
-162 IAEISTKK
+162 MSEISAKTR
-170 ARDVTAGSRV
+170 RDSQGPKLPGHYWAFDAGA
-180 PPQYWTVDTG
+180 
-190 TRLGILYVGATENAI
+190 RLGVLYVAADRDTI
-205 DPISLKLLKLFAER
+205 DPVSLSLLKRFADR
-219 VGVIASLA
+219 IGVMASLA
-227 VHQERLVNT
+227 IHQEKLVGT

-241 RERQWTESIMKS
+241 RERQWIESIMKS

-312 TIQRDITLVDPIEGS
+312 VVQRDITLVDPIEGS
-327 DIHFEVISTPAANAR
+327 DIHFEVISTPAANSR

-357 LREANEELARNFLKL
+357 LREANEELARNFQKL

-413 ELLFQENE
+413 ELLFEEQS
-421 SFRSPGAAAVRA
+421 SFRPAAAAAVRT
-433 NAVKLTSFISGLASA
+433 NAVKLTSFISALASA
-448 SETGRQAEIELI
+448 SETGRQAEIELV
-460 DPEDGQSLPMEI
+460 DPDSGQLLPMEI

-478 DPAGQVTA
+478 DATGQVTA

-539 LYLMQGTSNG
+539 LYLMESGAEGEKNS
-549 DQNNRFLEIARKET
+549 RFLEIARKET

-577 RRPGEVDWVDV
+577 RRSGEVDWVDV
-588 NQLLEE
+588 NQLIEE
-594 TLVLMEKK
+594 TLVLLEKK
-602 MRQLRIR
+602 MKQLRIR
-609 ITRSFDDSLPRVR
+609 VNRNFDESLPKIR

-641 AIEGEGEIAI
+641 AISGGGEITI
-651 STFRYEQSLQPSI
+651 STLRHEQALQPSI
-664 VVQLSDSGVGIDEDD
+664 LVQLSDSGVGINEGD
-679 LNRIFDPFFSTGK
+679 LTRIFDPFFSTGK

-707 QHGGRIDVTSQVGRG
+707 QHGGRIEVSSEVGRG
-722 TVFSIVL
+722 TVFTIVL
-729 QVESPILENVES
+729 QVDSPILEEGGNGSPV
-741 ESKQSTR
+741 TR

>member
-1 LQFLPIENWQ
+1 MAEVPT
-11 SAIGNELEPMGERP
+11 
-25 AELASRTAPATLE
+25 ELAFATIPPIPDNE
-38 SEPVESYLR
+38 RVGSYLR
-47 RYDAIIETTTQMLA
+47 QYDVFVETTTQMLA

-71 ALEGVESIFGH
+71 ALEGIANIFGH

-99 RVTVGFDGDSTR
+99 RAAVGFEGDHPAR
-111 VKMPL
+111 AEMPL

-127 DSQSVW
+127 DGVPLW
-133 ISMKEDEASQ
+133 ISTREDIASR
-143 TLFDKMHWQ
+143 TLFDKMHWEQ
-152 EDVLALPLFG
+152 DILALPLFG
-162 IAEISTKK
+162 ISEISPKVG
-170 ARDVTAGSRV
+170 RDSTGRR
-180 PPQYWTVDTG
+180 PPGPSYWSFDPG
-190 TRLGILYVGATENAI
+190 ARLGILYVGADRQSV
-205 DPISLKLLKLFAER
+205 DPLSLSLLKRFADR
-219 VGVIASLA
+219 IGVIASLA
-227 VHQERLVNT
+227 IHQEKLVNT

-241 RERQWTESIMKS
+241 RERQWIESIMKS

-312 TIQRDITLVDPIEGS
+312 VVQRDITLVDPIEGS

-357 LREANEELARNFLKL
+357 LREANEELARNFVKL
-372 QHAEAES
+372 QQAEADS

-413 ELLFQENE
+413 ELLFEE
-421 SFRSPGAAAVRA
+421 KSSFRASSATAVRT
-433 NAVKLTSFISGLASA
+433 NAVKLTSFISALASA
-448 SETGRQAEIELI
+448 SENGRQAEIELI
-460 DPEDGQSLPMEI
+460 DPDGGRLLPMEI

-478 DPAGQVTA
+478 DATGQVTA

-539 LYLMQGTSNG
+539 LYLMESGAEG
-549 DQNNRFLEIARKET
+549 DKNSRFLEIARKET

-577 RRPGEVDWVDV
+577 RRSGEVDWVDV

-594 TLVLMEKK
+594 TLVLLEKK

-609 ITRSFDDSLPRVR
+609 MSRNFDEDLPKIR

-641 AIEGEGEIAI
+641 AISNGGDITI
-651 STFRYEQSLQPSI
+651 TTSRYEQALQPSI
-664 VVQLSDSGVGIDEDD
+664 LVQMSDSGSGIHEDD
-679 LNRIFDPFFSTGK
+679 LMRIFDPFFSTGK

-707 QHGGRIDVTSQVGRG
+707 QHGGRIEVTSEVGHG
-722 TVFSIVL
+722 TVFTIVL
-729 QVESPILENVES
+729 QVDSPILEDKNAES
-741 ESKQSTR
+741 SSVNK

>member
-1 LQFLPIENWQ
+1 
-11 SAIGNELEPMGERP
+11 MGEVS
-25 AELASRTAPATLE
+25 AEVTNRTAPSISD
-38 SEPVESYLR
+38 SERVGPQLR
-47 RYDAIIETTTQMLA
+47 QYDVFIETTTQMLA
-61 TPRLNERLLL
+61 TPRLQERLLL
-71 ALEGVESIFGH
+71 ALEAIANNFGH
-82 RQAAVAIINERD
+82 RQAAIAIINERD
-94 AELRI
+94 AELRVRASI
-99 RVTVGFDGDSTR
+99 GFDIDLTTTR
-111 VKMPL
+111 VEMPL

-127 DSQSVW
+127 DAQPLW
-133 ISMKEDEASQ
+133 ISLQEDESSRG
-143 TLFDKMHWQ
+143 LFGELQWQ
-152 EDVLALPLFG
+152 EEVLAVPLFG
-162 IAEISTKK
+162 ISEFSSKNG
-170 ARDVTAGSRV
+170 REMRSR
-180 PPQYWTVDTG
+180 QHYWTFEPG
-190 TRLGILYVGATENAI
+190 ARLGVLYLGANRETI
-205 DPISLKLLKLFAER
+205 DPDSLTLVKRFAER
-219 VGVIASLA
+219 IGIVASLA
-227 VHQERLVNT
+227 AHQERLVNT

-241 RERQWTESIMKS
+241 RERQWIESIMKS

-312 TIQRDITLVDPIEGS
+312 VIQRDITLVDPIEGS
-327 DIHFEVISTPAANAR
+327 DIHFEVISTPAANSR

-357 LREANEELARNFLKL
+357 LREANEELARNFVKL
-372 QHAEAES
+372 QYAEAES

-413 ELLFQENE
+413 ELLFQEND
-421 SFRSPGAAAVRA
+421 SFRSAAAAAVRT

-460 DPEDGQSLPMEI
+460 DPETVTALPMEI

-478 DPAGQVTA
+478 DMTGQVTA

-539 LYLMQGTSNG
+539 LYLMQGHGEG
-549 DQNNRFLEIARKET
+549 DKNSRFLEIARKET

-577 RRPGEVDWVDV
+577 RRPGEVDWVDI

-609 ITRSFDDSLPRVR
+609 ITKAFDESLPPIR

-641 AIEGEGEIAI
+641 AINGDGEIVI
-651 STFRYEQSLQPSI
+651 STARYEQALQPSI
-664 VVQLSDSGVGIDEDD
+664 VVQLSDSGVGIPEDD
-679 LNRIFDPFFSTGK
+679 LARIFDPFFSTGK

-707 QHGGRIDVTSQVGRG
+707 QHGGRIEVTSEVGRG

-729 QVESPILENVES
+729 QIESQILEEQGND
-741 ESKQSTR
+741 SKLTTK

>member
-1 LQFLPIENWQ
+1 
-11 SAIGNELEPMGERP
+11 MGEVP
-25 AELASRTAPATLE
+25 SELAFRSAPSL
-38 SEPVESYLR
+38 SEPERPSPR
-47 RYDAIIETTTQMLA
+47 ARQYDVFIETTTQMLA
-61 TPRLNERLLL
+61 TPKLQERLLL
-71 ALEGVESIFGH
+71 ALEAISTNFGH
-82 RQAAVAIINERD
+82 RQAAIAIINERD

-99 RVTVGFDGDSTR
+99 RAAVGFDGDSSTK
-111 VKMPL
+111 VEMPL

-127 DSQSVW
+127 DGQPLW
-133 ISMKEDEASQ
+133 ISMEDEGSRS
-143 TLFDKMHWQ
+143 LFGNMNWQ
-152 EDVLALPLFG
+152 SEVFAVPLFG
-162 IAEISTKK
+162 ISEISSRPG
-170 ARDVTAGSRV
+170 AVRV
-180 PPQYWTVDTG
+180 PTQYWAFEPGARMGV
-190 TRLGILYVGATENAI
+190 LYVGANQETLDSE
-205 DPISLKLLKLFAER
+205 SLTLIKRFAER
-219 VGVIASLA
+219 IGIVASLA
-227 VHQERLVNT
+227 AHQERLVST

-241 RERQWTESIMKS
+241 RERQWIESIMKS

-263 DNEILL
+263 DNQILL

-312 TIQRDITLVDPIEGS
+312 VIQRDITLVDPIEGS
-327 DIHFEVISTPAANAR
+327 DIHFEVISTPAANSR

-357 LREANEELARNFLKL
+357 LREANEELARNFVKL
-372 QHAEAES
+372 QQAEAES

-413 ELLFQENE
+413 ELLFQENT
-421 SFRSPGAAAVRA
+421 SFNLSASAAVRT
-433 NAVKLTSFISGLASA
+433 NAVKLTSFISTLASA

-460 DPEDGQSLPMEI
+460 DPEDGRSLPMEI

-478 DPAGQVTA
+478 DATGQVTA

-539 LYLMQGTSNG
+539 LYLMQAGAEG
-549 DQNNRFLEIARKET
+549 DKNTRFLEIARKET

-594 TLVLMEKK
+594 TLVLLEKK

-609 ITRSFDDSLPRVR
+609 ITKSFDDSLPRIK

-641 AIEGEGEIAI
+641 AIEGDGEIVI
-651 STFRYEQSLQPSI
+651 STSRYEQALQPSI
-664 VVQLSDSGVGIDEDD
+664 LVQLTDSGVGIAEDD
-679 LNRIFDPFFSTGK
+679 LTRIFDPFFSTGK

-707 QHGGRIDVTSQVGRG
+707 QHGGRIEVSSEIGRG

-729 QVESPILENVES
+729 QVESPILEEQS
-741 ESKQSTR
+741 ETKSASR

>member
-1 LQFLPIENWQ
+1 
-11 SAIGNELEPMGERP
+11 MGEV
-25 AELASRTAPATLE
+25 
-38 SEPVESYLR
+38 PVELTFSSAPSIQESDVFNAYLR
-47 RYDAIIETTTQMLA
+47 QYDVFIETTTQMLA
-61 TPRLNERLLL
+61 TPKLHERLLL
-71 ALEGVESIFGH
+71 ALEAIATVFGH
-82 RQAAVAIINERD
+82 PQSAIATINERD
-94 AELRI
+94 AALR
-99 RVTVGFDGDSTR
+99 VKAAVGFDGDPSTTR
-111 VKMPL
+111 VEMPL

-127 DSQSVW
+127 DAFPTW
-133 ISMKEDEASQ
+133 ISINEDDASR
-143 TLFDKMHWQ
+143 TLFDRMIWRQ
-152 EDVLALPLFG
+152 DVLALPLFG
-162 IAEISTKK
+162 IPESSPRLG
-170 ARDVTAGSRV
+170 RDVANSPLLADHYWTFEPGSR
-180 PPQYWTVDTG
+180 
-190 TRLGILYVGATENAI
+190 LGVLYIGANRE
-205 DPISLKLLKLFAER
+205 SLNPVSLNLLKRFADR

-227 VHQERLVNT
+227 IQQERLVT
-236 VTKLQ
+236 SVTKLQ

-263 DNEILL
+263 DNQILL

-312 TIQRDITLVDPIEGS
+312 LVQRDITLVDPIEGS
-327 DIHFEVISTPAANAR
+327 DIHFEVISTPAVNAR

-357 LREANEELARNFLKL
+357 LREANEELARNFVKL
-372 QHAEAES
+372 QQAEVES

-388 IIENVGHPIVV
+388 ILENVGHPVAV
-399 CDSAG
+399 CDVSG
-404 NFILFNRRA
+404 NYILLNRRA
-413 ELLFQENE
+413 ELLFQENQ
-421 SFRSPGAAAVRA
+421 SFSARAATAVRT
-433 NAVKLTSFISGLASA
+433 NAVKLTSFISGLASFA
-448 SETGRQAEIELI
+448 ETGRQAEIELI
-460 DPEDGQSLPMEI
+460 DPEGGRSLPMEI

-478 DPAGQVTA
+478 DSTGQVTA

-539 LYLMQGTSNG
+539 LYLMQSDSVEDKNA
-549 DQNNRFLEIARKET
+549 RFLEIARKET

-577 RRPGEVDWVDV
+577 RQPGEVDWVDV

-594 TLVLMEKK
+594 TLVLLEKK
-602 MRQLRIR
+602 LKQSKIR
-609 ITRSFDDSLPRVR
+609 LVRRFDEKLPLIR

-641 AIEGEGEIAI
+641 AITGEGEINI
-651 STFRYEQSLQPSI
+651 TTSPYEQGLQPSI
-664 VVQLSDSGVGIDEDD
+664 VVHMSDSGVGISEDD
-679 LNRIFDPFFSTGK
+679 QNRIFEPFFSTGK

-707 QHGGRIDVTSQVGRG
+707 QHGGRIEVNSAVGEG
-722 TVFSIVL
+722 TTFSIIL
-729 QVESPILENVES
+729 QVESPILEGQEKNS
-741 ESKQSTR
+741 RQSR

>member
-1 LQFLPIENWQ
+1 
-11 SAIGNELEPMGERP
+11 MGEVP
-25 AELASRTAPATLE
+25 AELTFQTASALT
-38 SEPVESYLR
+38 EPERVSPYLR
-47 RYDAIIETTTQMLA
+47 QYDVFVETTTQMLA
-61 TPRLNERLLL
+61 TPKLNERLLL
-71 ALEGVESIFGH
+71 ALEGIASIFGH
-82 RQAAVAIINERD
+82 RQAAIAIINERD
-94 AELRI
+94 AELRV
-99 RVTVGFDGDSTR
+99 RAAVGFDGESTR

-127 DSQSVW
+127 DAHPLW
-133 ISMKEDEASQ
+133 ISLEDDGASR
-143 TLFDKMHWQ
+143 TLFDKMNWEQ
-152 EDVLALPLFG
+152 DVLALPLFG
-162 IAEISTKK
+162 VSEISAKPG
-170 ARDVTAGSRV
+170 RDIAVSSRLPAHYWTFDPGSR
-180 PPQYWTVDTG
+180 
-190 TRLGILYVGATENAI
+190 LGVLYVGATERNI
-205 DPISLKLLKLFAER
+205 DAVSLNLLKRFADR
-219 VGVIASLA
+219 IGVIASLA
-227 VHQERLVNT
+227 IHQDRLVNT

-241 RERQWTESIMKS
+241 RERQWIESIMKS

-312 TIQRDITLVDPIEGS
+312 VIQRDITLVDPIEGS
-327 DIHFEVISTPAANAR
+327 DIHFEVISTPAANSR

-357 LREANEELARNFLKL
+357 LREANEELARNFVKL

-413 ELLFQENE
+413 ELLFQENA
-421 SFRSPGAAAVRA
+421 SFRSSAAAAVRA

-460 DPEDGQSLPMEI
+460 DPERGRSLPMEI

-478 DPAGQVTA
+478 DPTGQVTA

-539 LYLMQGTSNG
+539 LYLMQGSAEG
-549 DQNNRFLEIARKET
+549 DKNSRFLEIARKET

-602 MRQLRIR
+602 MHHLRIG
-609 ITRSFDDSLPRVR
+609 ITRSFDESLPQIR

-641 AIEGEGEIAI
+641 AIESEGEIVI
-651 STFRYEQSLQPSI
+651 STARYEQSLQPSI
-664 VVQLSDSGVGIDEDD
+664 LVQLSDSGVGIEDD
-679 LNRIFDPFFSTGK
+679 DINRIFDPFFSTGK

-707 QHGGRIDVTSQVGRG
+707 QHGGRIEVSSEVGRG

-729 QVESPILENVES
+729 QVNSPILEES
-741 ESKQSTR
+741 GKQI

>member
-1 LQFLPIENWQ
+1 
-11 SAIGNELEPMGERP
+11 
-25 AELASRTAPATLE
+25 
-38 SEPVESYLR
+38 
-47 RYDAIIETTTQMLA
+47 MLA
-61 TPRLNERLLL
+61 TPRLQERLIL
-71 ALEGVESIFGH
+71 ALDAIVHSFGC
-82 RQAAVAIINERD
+82 RQAAIALINERE
-94 AELRI
+94 AEMRI
-99 RVTVGFDGDSTR
+99 RAAVGFEEDQGISK
-111 VKMPL
+111 VEMPL

-121 CVRVIH
+121 CVRAIH
-127 DSQSVW
+127 DAQPLW
-133 ISMKEDEASQ
+133 IDLDEDESSRQLLGAMDWRQ
-143 TLFDKMHWQ
+143 NI
-152 EDVLALPLFG
+152 LALPLYG
-162 IAEISTKK
+162 IAELPPKSG
-170 ARDVTAGSRV
+170 REVTRLPG
-180 PPQYWTVDTG
+180 QYWTFERG
-190 TRLGILYVGATENAI
+190 SRLGVLYVGADRDSLDTESY
-205 DPISLKLLKLFAER
+205 DLLRRFAER
-219 VGVIASLA
+219 IGIVASLA
-227 VHQERLVNT
+227 THQERLVTT

-241 RERQWTESIMKS
+241 RERTWIESIMKS

-312 TIQRDITLVDPIEGS
+312 VIQRDITLVDPIEGS
-327 DIHFEVISTPAANAR
+327 DIHFEVISTPATNGR

-357 LREANEELARNFLKL
+357 LREANEELARNFAKL
-372 QHAEAES
+372 QNAESES

-404 NFILFNRRA
+404 NYILLNRRA

-421 SFRSPGAAAVRA
+421 APGSPAATAVRA
-433 NAVKLTSFISGLASA
+433 NAVKLTSFISTLASA
-448 SETGRQAEIELI
+448 ADTGRQAEIELV
-460 DPEDGQSLPMEI
+460 DPEDGRALPMEI

-478 DPAGQVTA
+478 DATGQVTA

-539 LYLMQGTSNG
+539 LYLMQTGS
-549 DQNNRFLEIARKET
+549 DFEQNSRFLEIARKET

-594 TLVLMEKK
+594 TFVLLEKK
-602 MRQLRIR
+602 LRQQRIR
-609 ITRSFDDSLPRVR
+609 LTKSFDPLLPPVR

-641 AIEGEGEIAI
+641 AITGGGEIHI
-651 STFRYEQSLQPSI
+651 STARYEQSLQPSI
-664 VVQLSDSGVGIDEDD
+664 LVQLSDSGVGIAPDD
-679 LNRIFDPFFSTGK
+679 IARIFDPFFSTGK

-707 QHGGRIDVTSQVGRG
+707 QHGGRIEVSSDIGRG
-722 TVFSIVL
+722 TVFSIIL
-729 QVESPILENVES
+729 QVESQILEETKP
-741 ESKQSTR
+741 ERPPIK

>member
-1 LQFLPIENWQ
+1 
-11 SAIGNELEPMGERP
+11 MGESQ
-25 AELASRTAPATLE
+25 AELTIRTAPTISE
-38 SEPVESYLR
+38 SERVDPYMRL
-47 RYDAIIETTTQMLA
+47 YDAFLETTTQMLA
-61 TPRLNERLLL
+61 TPKLNERLQL
-71 ALEGVESIFGH
+71 ALEGVETIFGY
-82 RQAAVAIINERD
+82 RQAAIAIISERD

-99 RVTVGFDGDSTR
+99 RVAIGFDQDASR
-111 VKMPL
+111 AAMPL

-127 DSQSVW
+127 DATPTW
-133 ISMKEDEASQ
+133 ISIQEDEASR
-143 TLFDKMHWQ
+143 TLFDKMRWEQ
-152 EDVLALPLFG
+152 DVLAMPLFG
-162 IAEISTKK
+162 ISEIGPKSG
-170 ARDVTAGSRV
+170 RDSRSGERV
-180 PPQYWTVDTG
+180 QANYWTFDPG
-190 TRLGILYVGATENAI
+190 ARLGVLYVGATENAI
-205 DPISLKLLKLFAER
+205 DPISLKLLKRYADR

-227 VHQERLVNT
+227 INQDRLVNT

-286 GKRRALKM
+286 GKRRALKL

-312 TIQRDITLVDPIEGS
+312 VIQRDITLVDPIEGS
-327 DIHFEVISTPAANAR
+327 DIHFEVISTPAVNAR

-357 LREANEELARNFLKL
+357 LREANEELARNFVKL
-372 QHAEAES
+372 QQAEAES

-388 IIENVGHPIVV
+388 IIENVGHPVVV
-399 CDSAG
+399 CDPSG
-404 NFILFNRRA
+404 NIILFNRRA
-413 ELLFQENE
+413 ELLFQENAANKA
-421 SFRSPGAAAVRA
+421 PATAAVRA
-433 NAVKLTSFISGLASA
+433 NAVTLTSFISTLASA

-460 DPEDGQSLPMEI
+460 DPELGRALPMEI

-478 DPAGQVTA
+478 DPTGQVTA

-539 LYLMQGTSNG
+539 LYLMQVKAEG
-549 DQNNRFLEIARKET
+549 DKNTRFLEIARKET

-588 NQLLEE
+588 NQVLEE

-602 MRQLRIR
+602 MRQQRIR
-609 ITRSFDDSLPRVR
+609 LVKKFDEALPRIR

-632 LNLIINAQQ
+632 LNLILNAQQ
-641 AIEGEGEIAI
+641 AIEGEGEIVI
-651 STFRYEQSLQPSI
+651 STFRYEQALQPSI
-664 VVQLSDSGVGIDEDD
+664 VVQLSDSGVGIPEDD

-707 QHGGRIDVTSQVGRG
+707 QHGGRIDVTSEVGRG

-729 QVESPILENVES
+729 QVDSPVLEDQKS
-741 ESKQSTR
+741 ESKVSTK

>member
-1 LQFLPIENWQ
+1 
-11 SAIGNELEPMGERP
+11 MGEVP
-25 AELASRTAPATLE
+25 TELAFQPAP
-38 SEPVESYLR
+38 SIREPEGFNSYLR
-47 RYDAIIETTTQMLA
+47 QYDVFIETTTQMLA
-61 TPRLNERLLL
+61 TPKLHERLLL
-71 ALEGVESIFGH
+71 ALEAIANVFGH
-82 RQAAVAIINERD
+82 QQSAIATINERD
-94 AELRI
+94 ATLRI
-99 RVTVGFDGDSTR
+99 RAAVGFEGDSAAAR
-111 VKMPL
+111 VEMPL

-127 DSQSVW
+127 DAHPLW
-133 ISMKEDEASQ
+133 ISLAEDDSSRS
-143 TLFDKMHWQ
+143 LFDKMHWQ
-152 EDVLALPLFG
+152 QDILALPLFG
-162 IAEISTKK
+162 IPEVSPKRG
-170 ARDVTAGSRV
+170 RDTASSPRLADHYWTFEPGSR
-180 PPQYWTVDTG
+180 
-190 TRLGILYVGATENAI
+190 LGVLYIGANRDSI
-205 DPISLKLLKLFAER
+205 DPISFNLLRRFSDR

-227 VHQERLVNT
+227 IQQERLVNSI
-236 VTKLQ
+236 TKLQ
-241 RERQWTESIMKS
+241 RERQWIESIMKS

-312 TIQRDITLVDPIEGS
+312 VIQRDITLVNPIEGS
-327 DIHFEVISTPAANAR
+327 DIHFEVISTPAVNSR

-357 LREANEELARNFLKL
+357 LREANEELARNFGKL
-372 QHAEAES
+372 QQAEAES

-388 IIENVGHPIVV
+388 ILENVGHPVAV
-399 CDSAG
+399 CDVSG
-404 NFILFNRRA
+404 NYILLNRRA
-413 ELLFQENE
+413 ELLFQANE
-421 SFRSPGAAAVRA
+421 TFSARAAAAVRT
-433 NAVKLTSFISGLASA
+433 NAVKLTSFISALASFA
-448 SETGRQAEIELI
+448 DTGRQAEIELI
-460 DPEDGQSLPMEI
+460 DPEGGRSLPMEI

-486 VVSILHDLTEIRELE
+486 VVSVLHDLTEIRELE

-539 LYLMQGTSNG
+539 LYLMQSDSREDKNA
-549 DQNNRFLEIARKET
+549 RFLEIARKET
-563 ERVSHIIRQMLGFA
+563 QRVSHIIRQMLGFA
-577 RRPGEVDWVDV
+577 RQPGEVDWVDV

-594 TLVLMEKK
+594 TLVLVEKK
-602 MRQLRIR
+602 LKQSRIR
-609 ITRSFDDSLPRVR
+609 VIRTLDEHLPRIR

-641 AIEGEGEIAI
+641 AIGTEGEISI
-651 STFRYEQSLQPSI
+651 STSMYEQALQPSI
-664 VVQLSDSGVGIDEDD
+664 VIQMSDTGMGISEDD
-679 LNRIFDPFFSTGK
+679 QTRIFEPFFSTGK

-707 QHGGRIDVTSQVGRG
+707 QHGGRIDVSSKVGRG
-722 TVFSIVL
+722 TVFSIIL
-729 QVESPILENVES
+729 QVESPVLEGQEKN
-741 ESKQSTR
+741 STANR

>member
-1 LQFLPIENWQ
+1 
-11 SAIGNELEPMGERP
+11 MGEVP
-25 AELASRTAPATLE
+25 TELTRRTAP
-38 SEPVESYLR
+38 SIGEPARIKQRPFDVF
-47 RYDAIIETTTQMLA
+47 IETTTQMLA
-61 TPRLNERLLL
+61 TPRLQERLIL
-71 ALEGVESIFGH
+71 ALEAIIHSFGCQ
-82 RQAAVAIINERD
+82 QAAIAMINERE

-99 RVTVGFDGDSTR
+99 RAAIGFDEDNGIS
-111 VKMPL
+111 KIEMPL

-127 DSQSVW
+127 DAQPLW
-133 ISMKEDEASQ
+133 IDLDEDESSRQFFGAM
-143 TLFDKMHWQ
+143 DWRH
-152 EDVLALPLFG
+152 EILALPLYG
-162 IAEISTKK
+162 ISELPPKGGREA
-170 ARDVTAGSRV
+170 SRL
-180 PPQYWTVDTG
+180 PGQYWTFERG
-190 TRLGILYVGATENAI
+190 SRLGVLYVGTHRANLDSESY
-205 DPISLKLLKLFAER
+205 DLLRRFAER
-219 VGVIASLA
+219 VGIVASLA
-227 VHQERLVNT
+227 THQERLVTT

-241 RERQWTESIMKS
+241 RERTWIESIMKS

-299 SAYLSSATVSSSE
+299 SAFLSSATVSSSE
-312 TIQRDITLVDPIEGS
+312 VIQRDITLVDPIEGS
-327 DIHFEVISTPAANAR
+327 DIHFEVISTPATNGR

-357 LREANEELARNFLKL
+357 LREANEELARNFAKL
-372 QHAEAES
+372 QNAESES

-404 NFILFNRRA
+404 NYILLNRRA
-413 ELLFQENE
+413 ELLFQENDA
-421 SFRSPGAAAVRA
+421 SGTSAATAVRA
-433 NAVKLTSFISGLASA
+433 NAVKLTSFISTLASA
-448 SETGRQAEIELI
+448 ADTGRQAEIELL
-460 DPEDGQSLPMEI
+460 DPEDGRALPMEI

-478 DPAGQVTA
+478 DATGQVTA

-539 LYLMQGTSNG
+539 LYLMQTGSDFGENS
-549 DQNNRFLEIARKET
+549 RFLEIARKET

-594 TLVLMEKK
+594 TLVLLEKK
-602 MRQLRIR
+602 LRQQRIR
-609 ITRSFDDSLPRVR
+609 LTKSFDPLLPPVR

-641 AIEGEGEIAI
+641 AITGGGEIHV
-651 STFRYEQSLQPSI
+651 STARYEQALQPSI
-664 VVQLSDSGVGIDEDD
+664 LVQLSDSGVGIAPDD
-679 LNRIFDPFFSTGK
+679 LARIFDPFFSTGK

-707 QHGGRIDVTSQVGRG
+707 QHGGRIEVSSDMGRG

-729 QVESPILENVES
+729 QVDSPILEDKKPEQPA
-741 ESKQSTR
+741 KK

>member
-1 LQFLPIENWQ
+1 
-11 SAIGNELEPMGERP
+11 MGEVPTEIAFTTVPPISDNDRIG
-25 AELASRTAPATLE
+25 
-38 SEPVESYLR
+38 SYLR
-47 RYDAIIETTTQMLA
+47 QYDVFVETTTQMLA
-61 TPRLNERLLL
+61 TPRLNDRLLL
-71 ALEGVESIFGH
+71 ALEGIANIFGH

-94 AELRI
+94 AELRV
-99 RVTVGFDGDSTR
+99 RAAVGFDPEQPARAD
-111 VKMPL
+111 MPL

-127 DSQSVW
+127 DAVPLW
-133 ISMKEDEASQ
+133 ISLKEDVASR
-143 TLFDKMHWQ
+143 TLFDKMQWEH
-152 EDVLALPLFG
+152 DVMALPLFG
-162 IAEISTKK
+162 ISEISPTRGNSKG
-170 ARDVTAGSRV
+170 GSRL
-180 PPQYWTVDTG
+180 PGQYWSFDPG
-190 TRLGILYVGATENAI
+190 SRLGVLYVGADRETV
-205 DPISLKLLKLFAER
+205 DPLSLNLLKRFSDRL
-219 VGVIASLA
+219 GIIASLA
-227 VHQERLVNT
+227 IHQEKLVNT

-241 RERQWTESIMKS
+241 RERQWIESIMKS

-312 TIQRDITLVDPIEGS
+312 VVQRDITLVDPIEGS

-357 LREANEELARNFLKL
+357 LREANEELARNFVKL
-372 QHAEAES
+372 QQAEADS

-413 ELLFQENE
+413 ELLFEE
-421 SFRSPGAAAVRA
+421 KSSFRSAAAAAVRT

-448 SETGRQAEIELI
+448 AETGRQAEIELI
-460 DPEDGQSLPMEI
+460 DPDTGSLLPMEI
-472 TAREVL
+472 AAREVL
-478 DPAGQVTA
+478 DATGQVTA

-539 LYLMQGTSNG
+539 LYLMESGSEG
-549 DQNNRFLEIARKET
+549 DNNLRFLEIARKET

-577 RRPGEVDWVDV
+577 RRSGEVDWVDV
-588 NQLLEE
+588 NQLIEE
-594 TLVLMEKK
+594 TLVLLEKK
-602 MRQLRIR
+602 MKQLRIR
-609 ITRSFDDSLPRVR
+609 VNRNFDEALPRIR
-622 ARADQLRQVF
+622 ARADQLRQVI

-641 AIEGEGEIAI
+641 AIQGGGEITI
-651 STFRYEQSLQPSI
+651 STTRYEQALQPSI
-664 VVQLSDSGVGIDEDD
+664 LIQLSDTGVGINDVD
-679 LNRIFDPFFSTGK
+679 LNRIFEPFFSSGK

-707 QHGGRIDVTSQVGRG
+707 QHGGRIEVTSEIGRG
-722 TVFSIVL
+722 TVFTIVL
-729 QVESPILENVES
+729 QVESAILEAQETES
-741 ESKQSTR
+741 RLITR

>member
-1 LQFLPIENWQ
+1 
-11 SAIGNELEPMGERP
+11 MGEVP
-25 AELASRTAPATLE
+25 SELAFQASRSMA
-38 SEPVESYLR
+38 EPERVNLR
-47 RYDAIIETTTQMLA
+47 HFDVFIETTTQMLA
-61 TPRLNERLLL
+61 TPRLQERLLL
-71 ALEGVESIFGH
+71 ALEAIVHNFGCA
-82 RQAAVAIINERD
+82 QAAIAIINERD
-94 AELRI
+94 AELRVRGALGFLDDHAAA
-99 RVTVGFDGDSTR
+99 RVG
-111 VKMPL
+111 MPL

-121 CVRVIH
+121 CVRVVH
-127 DSQSVW
+127 DAQPLW
-133 ISMKEDEASQ
+133 IDLEEDELSRQ
-143 TLFDKMHWQ
+143 FLGKMNWRQ
-152 EDVLALPLFG
+152 DVLALPLFG
-162 IAEISTKK
+162 IAELPPKTG
-170 ARDVTAGSRV
+170 RERVTRLPG
-180 PPQYWTVDTG
+180 QYWTFERGSRIGV
-190 TRLGILYVGATENAI
+190 LYVGN
-205 DPISLKLLKLFAER
+205 DRDSLDRDSFDLLKRFSER
-219 VGVIASLA
+219 VGIVASLA
-227 VHQERLVNT
+227 THQERMVAT

-241 RERQWTESIMKS
+241 RERQWIESIMKS

-312 TIQRDITLVDPIEGS
+312 VIQRDITLVDPIEGS
-327 DIHFEVISTPAANAR
+327 DIHFEVISTPATNSR

-357 LREANEELARNFLKL
+357 LREANEELAHNFVKL

-421 SFRSPGAAAVRA
+421 SFRSSAAAAVRA

-460 DPEDGQSLPMEI
+460 DPESGRSLPMEI

-478 DPAGQVTA
+478 DMTGQVTA

-539 LYLMQGTSNG
+539 LYLMQVNG
-549 DQNNRFLEIARKET
+549 EGDKNSRFLEIARKET

-588 NQLLEE
+588 NQVLEE
-594 TLVLMEKK
+594 TLVLLEKK
-602 MRQLRIR
+602 MRQQRIA
-609 ITRSFDDSLPRVR
+609 ITKSLDPKLPRIR

-632 LNLIINAQQ
+632 LNLILNAQQ
-641 AIEGEGEIAI
+641 AISGEGETRI
-651 STFRYEQSLQPSI
+651 STSRYEQALQPSI
-664 VVQLSDSGVGIDEDD
+664 IVQLSDSGVGIAEE
-679 LNRIFDPFFSTGK
+679 I
-692 KGTGLGLWVTQDIVR
+692 
-707 QHGGRIDVTSQVGRG
+707 GRASCRERV
-722 TVFSIVL
+722 
-729 QVESPILENVES
+729 
-741 ESKQSTR
+741 

>member
-1 LQFLPIENWQ
+1 
-11 SAIGNELEPMGERP
+11 MGEAP
-25 AELASRTAPATLE
+25 SELALGTAPSL
-38 SEPVESYLR
+38 SEPERPSPR
-47 RYDAIIETTTQMLA
+47 MRQYDVFIETTTQMLA
-61 TPRLNERLLL
+61 TPKLQERLLL
-71 ALEGVESIFGH
+71 ALEAIATNFGH
-82 RQAAVAIINERD
+82 RQAAIGIINERD

-99 RVTVGFDGDSTR
+99 RAAIGFEGDPGSTK
-111 VKMPL
+111 VEMPL
-116 DSSAA
+116 DSSAS

-127 DSQSVW
+127 ESQPLW
-133 ISMKEDEASQ
+133 IAMDGDEQSRN
-143 TLFDKMHWQ
+143 LFANMHWHS
-152 EDVLALPLFG
+152 DVLAIPLFG
-162 IAEISTKK
+162 ISEISAKPGMVRP
-170 ARDVTAGSRV
+170 AN
-180 PPQYWTVDTG
+180 QYWTFEPG
-190 TRLGILYVGATENAI
+190 ARLGVLYVGANKHTS
-205 DPISLKLLKLFAER
+205 DPDSLILIKRFAER
-219 VGVIASLA
+219 IGIVASLA
-227 VHQERLVNT
+227 THQERLVGT

-241 RERQWTESIMKS
+241 RERQWIESIMKS

-312 TIQRDITLVDPIEGS
+312 VIQRDITLVDPIEGS
-327 DIHFEVISTPAANAR
+327 DIHFEVISTPAANGR

-357 LREANEELARNFLKL
+357 LREANEELARNFVKL
-372 QHAEAES
+372 QQAEAES

-413 ELLFQENE
+413 ELLFQE
-421 SFRSPGAAAVRA
+421 SDSYRSSAAAAIRA
-433 NAVKLTSFISGLASA
+433 NAVKLTSFISTLASA

-460 DPEDGQSLPMEI
+460 DPEDGRSLPMEI

-478 DPAGQVTA
+478 DITGQVTA

-539 LYLMQGTSNG
+539 LYLMQTGVGNEKNT
-549 DQNNRFLEIARKET
+549 RFLEIARKET

-577 RRPGEVDWVDV
+577 RRPGEVDWVDI

-594 TLVLMEKK
+594 TVVLLEKK
-602 MRQLRIR
+602 LRQQRIK
-609 ITRSFDDSLPRVR
+609 ITKTFDESLPRIR

-641 AIEGEGEIAI
+641 AIEGGGEIGVLT
-651 STFRYEQSLQPSI
+651 SRYEQALQPSI
-664 VVQLSDSGVGIDEDD
+664 VVQLSDSGMGIAEDD
-679 LNRIFDPFFSTGK
+679 LNRIFEPFFSTGK

-707 QHGGRIDVTSQVGRG
+707 QHGGRIEVSSEIGRG

-729 QVESPILENVES
+729 QVESPVLEAQES
-741 ESKQSTR
+741 ESN

>member
-1 LQFLPIENWQ
+1 
-11 SAIGNELEPMGERP
+11 MGEVP
-25 AELASRTAPATLE
+25 TELSYRATPPIAD
-38 SEPVESYLR
+38 SEDISAHLR
-47 RYDAIIETTTQMLA
+47 QYDVFIETTTQMLV
-61 TPRLNERLLL
+61 TPKLQERLLL
-71 ALEGVESIFGH
+71 ALEAIVNIFGY
-82 RQAAVAIINERD
+82 RQAAIALINERD
-94 AELRI
+94 AVLQI
-99 RVTVGFDGDSTR
+99 RAAIGFDSDQSATR
-111 VKMPL
+111 VEMPI
-116 DSSAA
+116 DSGAA

-127 DSQSVW
+127 DGHYSW
-133 ISMKEDEASQ
+133 ISLNQDPASQ
-143 TLFDKMHWQ
+143 TLFEKVRWDG
-152 EDVLALPLFG
+152 DVLALPLFG
-162 IAEISTKK
+162 IPEMSPKGARSTSKL
-170 ARDVTAGSRV
+170 AN
-180 PPQYWTVDTG
+180 QYWTFEPG
-190 TRLGILYVGATENAI
+190 LRLGVLYIGASQANV
-205 DPISLKLLKLFAER
+205 DPISLSLLKRFADR
-219 VGVIASLA
+219 IGVIASLA
-227 VHQERLVNT
+227 IQQERLVGT

-241 RERQWTESIMKS
+241 RERQWIESIMKS

-312 TIQRDITLVDPIEGS
+312 LVQRDITLVDPIEGS
-327 DIHFEVISTPAANAR
+327 DIHFEVISTPAVNSR

-357 LREANEELARNFLKL
+357 LREANEELARNFGKL
-372 QHAEAES
+372 QRAEAES

-399 CDSAG
+399 CDASG
-404 NFILFNRRA
+404 KFLLFNRRA

-421 SFRSPGAAAVRA
+421 SFTPRAAAAVRT
-433 NAVKLTSFISGLASA
+433 NAVKFTSFISGLASG

-460 DPEDGQSLPMEI
+460 DPELGRTLPMEI
-472 TAREVL
+472 TSREVL
-478 DPAGQVTA
+478 DVTGQVTA
-486 VVSILHDLTEIRELE
+486 VVSVLHDLTEIRELE

-539 LYLMQGTSNG
+539 LYLMQTGSEGEKNA
-549 DQNNRFLEIARKET
+549 RFLQIARKET

-577 RRPGEVDWVDV
+577 RSSGEVDWVDV
-588 NQLLEE
+588 NQVLEE
-594 TLVLMEKK
+594 TLVLLEKK
-602 MRQLRIR
+602 LKQSHIDLEVK
-609 ITRSFDDSLPRVR
+609 FDQFLPPIR

-641 AIEGEGEIAI
+641 AIQGEGRISIAT
-651 STFRYEQSLQPSI
+651 SRYEQALQPSI
-664 VVQLSDSGVGIDEDD
+664 YIQVTDTGVGIAEDD
-679 LNRIFDPFFSTGK
+679 LTRIFEPFFSTGK

-707 QHGGRIDVTSQVGRG
+707 QHGGRIEVNSEAGKGAT
-722 TVFSIVL
+722 FLIIL
-729 QVESPILENVES
+729 QVDSPILEFQE
-741 ESKQSTR
+741 KK

>member
-1 LQFLPIENWQ
+1 
-11 SAIGNELEPMGERP
+11 MGEVP
-25 AELASRTAPATLE
+25 SELTFRAGPTISE
-38 SEPVESYLR
+38 SERVDPYLR
-47 RYDAIIETTTQMLA
+47 LYDAFLETTTQMLA
-61 TPRLNERLLL
+61 TPKLNERLLL
-71 ALEGVESIFGH
+71 ALEGIESIFGY
-82 RQAAVAIINERD
+82 RQAAIAIINEKD

-99 RVTVGFDGDSTR
+99 RVSSGFNGDAAR
-111 VKMPL
+111 VEMPL

-121 CVRVIH
+121 CVRVLH
-127 DSQSVW
+127 DAQPLW
-133 ISMKEDEASQ
+133 ISLQEDEASR
-143 TLFDKMHWQ
+143 TLFDKLRWEQ
-152 EDVLALPLFG
+152 DVLALPLFG
-162 IAEISTKK
+162 ISEISKK
-170 ARDVTAGSRV
+170 PRPDSTVDSRFST
-180 PPQYWTVDTG
+180 QYWTFDPG
-190 TRLGILYVGATENAI
+190 SRLGVLYVGASQNTIE
-205 DPISLKLLKLFAER
+205 PITLKLLKRFADR
-219 VGVIASLA
+219 VGVMASLA
-227 VHQERLVNT
+227 IHQERLVNT
-236 VTKLQ
+236 VAKLQ
-241 RERQWTESIMKS
+241 RERQWIESIMKS

-312 TIQRDITLVDPIEGS
+312 VIQRDITLVDPIEGS

-357 LREANEELARNFLKL
+357 LREANEELARNFDKL
-372 QHAEAES
+372 QRAEAES

-413 ELLFQENE
+413 ELLFQETD
-421 SFRSPGAAAVRA
+421 SFRSTAAAAVRA
-433 NAVKLTSFISGLASA
+433 NAVKLTSFISGLASG

-460 DPEDGQSLPMEI
+460 DPEDGRGLPMEI

-478 DPAGQVTA
+478 DPTGQVTA

-539 LYLMQGTSNG
+539 LYLMQGNSEG
-549 DQNNRFLEIARKET
+549 EQHERFLEIARKET

-609 ITRSFDDSLPRVR
+609 LTKSLDESLPRVR

-632 LNLIINAQQ
+632 LNLILNAQQ
-641 AIEGEGEIAI
+641 AIEGEGEIKI
-651 STFRYEQSLQPSI
+651 STFRYEQALQPS
-664 VVQLSDSGVGIDEDD
+664 VAVQFSDSGVGIVEDD

-707 QHGGRIDVTSQVGRG
+707 QHGGRVEVTSEPGRG

-729 QVESPILENVES
+729 QVDSPVLEEAKG
-741 ESKQSTR
+741 ESKQSDK